1 VAHPPAL
8 GAAVSGGPI
17 FRLKPEA
24 TRLESVASALGQKL
38 LASPHVTSVFRR
50 RILALSHVA
59 SAFRRKIPTRKFP
72 AIAAAS
78 ILFFAATAAA
88 SDRYALI
95 VSGANG
101 EPAYAEQYGQWRQ
114 AASLALMEKLGF
126 EGGHIFTLY
135 DGGDAE
141 HASTAA
147 GVRRAVDQIR
157 SRMTADDLLLVLL
170 IGHGS
175 FDGTE
180 AKFNLVGPDLSSAE
194 WGALLKP
201 IAGRIVIVDSTAASF
216 PFLEHL
222 SGPRRVVITATDSAM
237 QRFDT
242 IFPEYFITSLTDP
255 AADIDKNGRISIWE
269 AFTAASLAVRRY
281 YTQRGQLST
290 EHALLDDDGDGVG
303 REAGGDG
310 KDGSASSRLYLDADV
325 AGALPTDEEL
335 LALLQKRAALQIDL
349 DELKQRRQLMTVDEY
364 QAEFERMMVDL
375 ARVSRDIRRKQKT

>member
-1 VAHPPAL
+1 MLRVPRVL
-8 GAAVSGGPI
+8 GVPVLMVP
-17 FRLKPEA
+17 R
-24 TRLESVASALGQKL
+24 VLGVL
-38 LASPHVTSVFRR
+38 LVLVLWVPVW
-50 RILALSHVA
+50 
-59 SAFRRKIPTRKFP
+59 
-72 AIAAAS
+72 
-78 ILFFAATAAA
+78 AAA

-101 EPAYAEQYGQWRQ
+101 EATYVEQYGQWRQ

-126 EGGHIFTLY
+126 EGGHIFTLF

-147 GVRRAVDQIR
+147 GVKRAVEQIR
-157 SRMTADDLLLVLL
+157 AKMKADDVLLVLL

-180 AKFNLVGPDLSSAE
+180 AKFNLVGPDLSSGE
-194 WGALLKP
+194 WAALLKP
-201 IAGRIVIVDSTAASF
+201 IPGRIVIVDSTAASF
-216 PFLEHL
+216 PFLEKL
-222 SGPRRVVITATDSAM
+222 AGPRRVVITATDSVM

-242 IFPEYFITSLTDP
+242 MFPEYFIKSLTDP
-255 AADIDKNGRISIWE
+255 SADIDKNGRISVWE
-269 AFTAASLAVRRY
+269 AFTAASMAVRRY

-290 EHALLDDDGDGVG
+290 ERALLDDDGDGLG

-310 KDGSASSRLYLDADV
+310 KDGSTSSRLYLDADV
-325 AGALPTDEEL
+325 MGALPTDEEL

-349 DELKQRRQLMTVDEY
+349 DDLKQRRQLMTPEEY
-364 QAEFERMMVDL
+364 QAEFERMMIDL

>member
-1 VAHPPAL
+1 MAYAPAMGVAVTAT
-8 GAAVSGGPI
+8 ARAF

-24 TRLESVASALGQKL
+24 TRYLLSSVLCIL
-38 LASPHVTSVFRR
+38 VSV
-50 RILALSHVA
+50 
-59 SAFRRKIPTRKFP
+59 
-72 AIAAAS
+72 AAAS
-78 ILFFAATAAA
+78 A

-101 EPAYAEQYGQWRQ
+101 EPTYAEQYGQWRQ

-141 HASTAA
+141 HVSTAA
-147 GVRRAVDQIR
+147 GVKRALEQIR
-157 SRMTADDLLLVLL
+157 SRMTAEDVLLVLL

-180 AKFNLVGPDLSSAE
+180 AKFNLVGPDLSSNE
-194 WGALLKP
+194 WAALLKP
-201 IAGRIVIVDSTAASF
+201 LPGRIVVVDSTAASS

-222 SGPRRVVITATDSAM
+222 AGPRRVVITATDSVM

-242 IFPEYFITSLTDP
+242 IFPEYFIKSLTDP
-255 AADIDKNGRISIWE
+255 GADIDKNGRISIWE
-269 AFTAASLAVRRY
+269 AFTAASMGVRRY

-290 EHALLDDDGDGVG
+290 ERALLDDDGDGVG

-310 KDGSASSRLYLDADV
+310 KDGSAASRLYLDADV
-325 AGALPTDEEL
+325 VGALPTDEEL
-335 LALLQKRAALQIDL
+335 LSLLQKRAALQIDL
-349 DELKQRRQLMTVDEY
+349 DDLKQRRQLMTLEEY
-364 QAEFERMMVDL
+364 QAEFERMMIDL